1 VLEKRTRVMKEIGVG
16 VLGFGTVGAGVVE
29 TLLKHGE
36 IIAERLG
43 VRLALRAVADV
54 DLKRDRGVAVEPSL
68 LTTDARAVIRR
79 PDVDV
84 VVELIG
90 GCGVARELALEALS
104 LGKPLVTANK
114 ALLAEHGAELYR
126 AARERATHIY
136 CEASVGGGIPI
147 IRALRDG
154 LVANRIQSVYGIL
167 NGTCNYILTRM
178 EREHMPFRKALK
190 EAQDKGY
197 AEADPTLDIDG
208 IDTAHK
214 AVVLASLAYGF
225 PVPMKAV
232 HVEGIR
238 AIDQVDI
245 VYAEKL
251 GYRVKLLAVIK
262 SANGEIEVRVNPT
275 LIPAGHILAK
285 VDGVFNA
292 ILVQGDVVGDT
303 LYYGQGAGRAPTA
316 SAVVSDLADVAK
328 CLAAGCRAPLRVHPD
343 AAGPIRS
350 MDDIESRYYLRL
362 MLLDKPGMLARVA
375 HILGENQISIA
386 SVMQPEARKGQH
398 VPVMI
403 VTHEAKERAFRLALQ
418 AIDSLDIV
426 SAKTVRL
433 RIEDFVS

>member
-1 VLEKRTRVMKEIGVG
+1 MREIGVG
-16 VLGFGTVGAGVVE
+16 ILGFGTVGAGVVE
-29 TLLKHGE
+29 TLLKHRD
-36 IIAERLG
+36 ILAERVG
-43 VRLALRAVADV
+43 VRLALRAVADI
-54 DLKRDRGVAVEPSL
+54 DLERDRGVAVDRSL
-68 LTTDARAVIRR
+68 LTNDARSVIRR
-79 PDVDV
+79 ADVDV

-90 GCGVARELALEALS
+90 GCTVARELALEALGM
-104 LGKPLVTANK
+104 GKPLVTANK

-126 AARERATHIY
+126 AARDHHAGLY

-154 LVANRIQSVYGIL
+154 LIANHIQSIYGIL

-178 EREHMPFRKALK
+178 EQEHLPFRKALK
-190 EAQDKGY
+190 EAQEKGY
-197 AEADPTLDIDG
+197 AEAEPSLDIDG
-208 IDTAHK
+208 LDTAHK

-245 VYAEKL
+245 AYAEKL
-251 GYRVKLLAVIK
+251 GYRVKLLALIK
-262 SANGEIEVRVNPT
+262 RVNGEVEVRVNPT
-275 LIPAGHILAK
+275 LIPASHILAK

-292 ILVQGDVVGDT
+292 ILVHGDVVGDT
-303 LYYGQGAGRAPTA
+303 LYYGQGAGRAATA
-316 SAVVSDLADVAK
+316 SAVVSDLADVARS
-328 CLAAGCRAPLRVHPD
+328 LTGASAIPLRVDPD
-343 AAGPIRS
+343 ASGRLRP
-350 MDDIESRYYLRL
+350 MDEIESRYYLRL
-362 MLLDKPGMLARVA
+362 MLLDRPGMLAKVA

-386 SVMQPEARKGQH
+386 SVMQPEARKGEY

-403 VTHEAKERAFRLALQ
+403 VTHEAQERAFRAALQ

-433 RIEDFVS
+433 RIEDFAH

>member
-1 VLEKRTRVMKEIGVG
+1 MKEIGVG

-29 TLLKHGE
+29 TLLKNGD
-36 IIAERLG
+36 IIAERVG
-43 VRLALRAVADV
+43 ARLALRAVADI
-54 DLKRDRGVAVEPSL
+54 DLERDRGVEVDRSL
-68 LTTDARAVIRR
+68 LTTDARAVVHRA
-79 PDVDV
+79 DVDV

-104 LGKPLVTANK
+104 CGKPLVTANK

-126 AARERATHIY
+126 AAREHQADIH

-147 IRALRDG
+147 IRSLRDG
-154 LVANRIQSVYGIL
+154 LVANRIQSIYGIL

-178 EREHMPFRKALK
+178 EQERMPFRKALK

-197 AEADPTLDIDG
+197 AEADPSLDIDG

-238 AIDQVDI
+238 AIEQVDI
-245 VYAEKL
+245 AYAEKL
-251 GYRVKLLAVIK
+251 GYRVKLLALIK

-292 ILVQGDVVGDT
+292 ILVHGDVVGDT

-316 SAVVSDLADVAK
+316 SAVVSDLADIARSLVERR
-328 CLAAGCRAPLRVHPD
+328 RAPMRVDPDRAGRLR
-343 AAGPIRS
+343 PI
-350 MDDIESRYYLRL
+350 DDIESRYYLRL

-403 VTHEAKERAFRLALQ
+403 VTHEAQERAFRTALQ

-433 RIEDFVS
+433 RIEDFAP